1 VLLRNR
7 QEARAVLGDLLPRL
21 RALPHDELVRR
32 FVGQPPE
39 IDELRADSGAVYQVE
54 VRGFWDDRRQRTV
67 RVLVS
72 VFDDTVRSMFSP
84 LSEDF
89 IKAPDGSFVGG

>member
-1 VLLRNR
+1 MRDK
-7 QEARAVLGDLLPRL
+7 QEARQLVTDVLRHLRDLS
-21 RALPHDELVRR
+21 HDELVRR

-39 IDELRADSGAVYQVE
+39 TREIRAHSGTVYELE
-54 VRGFWDDRRQRTV
+54 VQGFWDDRRQRTV

-72 VFDDTVRSMFSP
+72 VFDDTLRAMLSP

-89 IKAPDGSFVGG
+89 IKAPDGSFVGE